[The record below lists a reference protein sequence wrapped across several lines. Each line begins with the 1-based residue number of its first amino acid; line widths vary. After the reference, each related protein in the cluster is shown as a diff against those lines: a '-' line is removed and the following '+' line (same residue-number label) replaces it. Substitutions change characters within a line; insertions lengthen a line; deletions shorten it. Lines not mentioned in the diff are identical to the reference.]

1 MKKTKVGVGYG
12 NYENPFH
19 LGKTVAE
26 NAMDAGQIDRPDLVL
41 AFCHGDVNQE
51 VFLTGLQSVVGT
63 EVPVVGGSALG
74 VITNHNL
81 SYKNYPAGA
90 AVLQADGMA
99 FRVAAVG
106 RLDKGENQAGA
117 RLAVKLKSR
126 PDDRLLVVFYDSV
139 RIPPTASS
147 PPVLNTSSNLLAG
160 MEAGLPPGRPVIG
173 AGLIGDYVFH
183 RTGQFCG
190 SYAADQHAVGLVCE
204 GNVRPFYRI
213 MHGCTPL
220 DGIYHRIT
228 RMKGDTIFEF
238 DGKPAAEVIDG
249 ICGGTDW
256 REQHPVGTLTVG
268 VNLGERYGEP
278 QEKQYINRLITGT
291 TPDGK
296 GLMIFEADL
305 EEGMEIQFMLRDA
318 ELMHES
324 ARQNT
329 EELIREISEA
339 GLRPVFGL
347 YIDCAGRT
355 AEYSNTL
362 TEEAA
367 EIQKILT
374 REDVPLL
381 GFYSGVEIAPLMGKS
396 RGLDWTGVLLILA
409 EGA

>member
-26 NAMDAGQIDRPDLVL
+26 NAMEAGQIDRPDLVF

-63 EVPVVGGSALG
+63 GVPVVGGSAPG
-74 VITNHNL
+74 VITNHDL

-90 AVLQADGMA
+90 AVLQAGGMM
-99 FRVAAVG
+99 FRVAAAG
-106 RLDKGENQAGA
+106 RLNEGESQAGA
-117 RLAVKLKSR
+117 RLMMKLKSR
-126 PDDRLLVVFYDSV
+126 PEDRLLIVFYDSV
-139 RIPPTASS
+139 RVPPTASS
-147 PPVLNTSSNLLAG
+147 PPVLNTSSNLLIG
-160 MEAGLPPGRPVIG
+160 METGLSPGMPVVG
-173 AGLIGDYVFH
+173 AGLVGDYLFH
-183 RTGQFCG
+183 RTKQLCG
-190 SYAADQHAVGLVCE
+190 SYAADQHVVGLVCG
-204 GNVRPFYRI
+204 GNLKAFHRI

-228 RMKGDTIFEF
+228 GMKGDSIYEF
-238 DGKPAAEVIDG
+238 GGKPAAEVIDE
-249 ICGGTDW
+249 ICGGADW

-278 QEKQYINRLITGT
+278 QEKQYVNRLITGA

-296 GLMIFEADL
+296 GLTLFEADL
-305 EEGMEIQFMLRDA
+305 EEGMDIQFMLRDA

-329 EELIREISEA
+329 EALIREISEA

-355 AEYSNTL
+355 AEYSNTV

-367 EIQKILT
+367 EVQKILT
-374 REDVPLL
+374 RDNVPLL
-381 GFYSGVEIAPLMGKS
+381 GFYSGVEIAPLMQKS

-409 EGA
+409 EEA